1 MKVKQMGF
9 TLVELLIA
17 LTIVGILTS
26 IAYPHYV
33 QYIQKAKR
41 AEAQATLL
49 SLASAMEQ
57 WRLENNNEYT
67 NATLGTGATAIFANQ
82 VPVNSGATK
91 TYSLSVVADKTTYT
105 LTATPV
111 LPQDADECGTLTLN
125 STGIKGAKGSAPDT
139 QHCWE

>member
-1 MKVKQMGF
+1 MKIKQKGF

-26 IAYPHYV
+26 VAYPHYV

-41 AEAQATLL
+41 AEAQATLV
-49 SLASAMEQ
+49 SFASAMEQ
-57 WRLENNNEYT
+57 WRLANNNDYS
-67 NATLGTGATAIFANQ
+67 NALVGAGETAIFAHQ
-82 VPVNSGATK
+82 VPANANATK
-91 TYSLSVVADKTTYT
+91 TYSLSVVADKTSYT

-111 LPQDADECGTLTLN
+111 ASQENDECGVLTLN
-125 STGIKGAKGSAPDT
+125 SAGIKGAKGLAPDV

>member
-1 MKVKQMGF
+1 MKVKEQGF
-9 TLVELLIA
+9 TFVELLIA
-17 LTIVGILTS
+17 LTIVGILSS

-41 AEAQATLL
+41 AQAQATLL

-67 NATLGTGATAIFANQ
+67 NATLGAGATAIFANQ
-82 VPVNSGATK
+82 VPSNSSATK
-91 TYSLSVVADKTTYT
+91 TYLLSVVADKTTYT

-111 LPQDADECGTLTLN
+111 PPQDADECGVLTLN
-125 STGIKGAKGSAPDT
+125 STGVKVAKGATPNT
-139 QHCWE
+139 QYCWE